1 MAELKGNAKRALTN
15 FLKDMEKQYGEG
27 VARIADDIPDYTII
41 PTGSISLDYALR
53 VGGLI
58 EGRMSEF
65 YGAPDVGK
73 STVAF
78 LMQAQYLRD
87 HPDRTT
93 AIIDMEHTFDRDWGR
108 SIGLDMD
115 RVVHLLPE
123 HAEDVSDMV
132 RMVVRSGICGIVTVD
147 SVGGMAS
154 KAEFDKEADE
164 AVVGTVAKVV
174 TRMMNTIT
182 PLLERHNSHLNII
195 NQIRADIGAGP
206 KGKQTT
212 TGGGFA
218 LKHGTTHK
226 VEFRSGEWLKD
237 KDEDGDM
244 VQVGHVV
251 KARVE
256 RNKVAPKG
264 KTAEFVLLFR
274 DSQYGPVGI
283 DKADE
288 AATFAERL
296 GMTERAGSWYSLPE
310 FGVSKE
316 NGNHL
321 NGREA
326 LMEWF
331 RENPD
336 AMETVRQRAIASVRG
351 EVYTEEQV

>member
-1 MAELKGNAKRALTN
+1 MSELKGSAKRALTN
-15 FLKDMEKQYGEG
+15 FMKDMEKQYGEG
-27 VARIADDIPDYTII
+27 VVRVADDIPDYTII
-41 PTGSISLDYALR
+41 PTGSLSLDYALR
-53 VGGLI
+53 VGGVI

-78 LMQAQYLRD
+78 LMQAAYLRR
-87 HPDRTT
+87 HPNRTT
-93 AIIDMEHTFDRDWGR
+93 AIIDMEHTFDRNWGR
-108 SIGLDMD
+108 QLGLDMD
-115 RVVHLLPE
+115 RVLHLLPE

-132 RMVVRSGICGIVTVD
+132 RMVVRSGVCGIITVD

-154 KAEFDKEADE
+154 KVEFEKEAGD
-164 AVVGTVAKVV
+164 AVVGNVAKVV

-182 PLLERHNSHLNII
+182 PMLERHGSHLNII
-195 NQIRADIGAGP
+195 NQIRADIGGY
-206 KGKQTT
+206 KDTT
-212 TGGGFA
+212 TGGGWA

-237 KDEDGDM
+237 KDEDGEI
-244 VQVGHVV
+244 VQVGHIV
-251 KARVE
+251 KAKVE

-288 AATFAERL
+288 AATFADRL
-296 GMTERAGSWYSLPE
+296 GMIEKSGSWFSIPE
-310 FGVSKE
+310 FGLTKE
-316 NGNHL
+316 DKTHV
-321 NGREA
+321 NGRDA
-326 LMEWF
+326 LMAWF
-331 RENPD
+331 RENPE
-336 AMETVRQRAIASVRG
+336 AIETVRERAIASVRG